1 MLTDGPLLSLK
12 HKKTKLQ
19 CPQHL
24 IMKAKLQNGDWAE
37 VFLKKY
43 GKINT
48 VRKVRF
54 RDRIL

>member
-37 VFLKKY
+37 VLLKKY
-43 GKINT
+43 S
-48 VRKVRF
+48 
-54 RDRIL
+54 